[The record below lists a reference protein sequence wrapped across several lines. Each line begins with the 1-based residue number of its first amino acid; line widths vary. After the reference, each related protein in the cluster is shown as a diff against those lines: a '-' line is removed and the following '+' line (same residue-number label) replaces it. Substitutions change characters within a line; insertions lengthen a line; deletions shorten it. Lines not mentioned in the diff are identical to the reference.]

1 MTGSCLSLTRNQ
13 NEATYNNSWKKYVLV
28 IKEAILALI
37 MHNKSQNG
45 GNFML
50 LQINLQNRYNIS
62 DMHAMDEI
70 LKQTT

>member
-62 DMHAMDEI
+62 DMHAVYEI